1 MSVRQA
7 AVQGLYFVT
16 SDVTVRIPGGLLGVS
31 IGTEVTLV
39 ADRGNKMLVTN
50 GRDQFELNK
59 SQVTDDPQLSA
70 TLVQRAQAVQAA
82 QNQYQTQQDAALRS
96 QQQAELEFL
105 KTHPLA
111 TPTPPI
117 H

>member
-1 MSVRQA
+1 MSVRSA
-7 AVQGLYFVT
+7 ATEGLYFVT
-16 SDVTVRIPGGLLGVS
+16 SDVTVQIPGGLLGISV
-31 IGTEVTLV
+31 GTEVTLV
-39 ADRGNKMLVTN
+39 ADKGDKMVVTN
-50 GRDQFELNK
+50 GRDKFELKK

-82 QNQYQTQQDAALRS
+82 QNQYQTQQETALRQ

-111 TPTPPI
+111 TPTPTI